1 MSGEKTFFRS
11 RRRGGKSDL
20 INMVKAERVKKR
32 AMKKAN
38 KNKKYKVLSPRGP
51 F

>member
-20 INMVKAERVKKR
+20 INMVKYKR
-32 AMKKAN
+32 AKKKAN
-38 KNKKYKVLSPRGP
+38 KGKKYRVLSPRGP